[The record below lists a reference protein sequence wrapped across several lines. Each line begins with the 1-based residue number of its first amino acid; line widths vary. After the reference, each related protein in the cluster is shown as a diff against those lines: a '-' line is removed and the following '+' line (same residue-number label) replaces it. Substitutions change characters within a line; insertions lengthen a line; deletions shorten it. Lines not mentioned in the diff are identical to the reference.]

1 MADSRR
7 SSHDRQ
13 VELTDA
19 ALDIIATHGIA
30 ALTTRRLAAQVG
42 LTSGAIFRHFASI
55 EALLDAVVSRVEA
68 VLEAGYPP
76 ADLPPL
82 ERLERFV
89 EARSTAVGD
98 RIGILRLVLSD
109 QFRLALPEGGS
120 QRIAAC
126 IGRTRA
132 FITQCLREGQGA
144 GEVRTDLAAEALA
157 PIVMGTVQVLAL
169 STAQA
174 AGGAIAAR
182 EVRAALSTIIRPPTP
197 APPGNKKESS

>member
-1 MADSRR
+1 MSESRR

-13 VELTDA
+13 VELIDA

-42 LTSGAIFRHFASI
+42 LSSGAIFRHFASI
-55 EALLDAVVSRVEA
+55 EVLLDAVVSRVEA
-68 VLEAGYPP
+68 VLPP

-89 EARSTAVGD
+89 EARSAAVGD
-98 RIGILRLVLSD
+98 RIGVLRLVLSD
-109 QFRLALPEGGS
+109 QFRLALPERGS

-132 FITQCLREGQGA
+132 FITDCLREGQGA

-182 EVRAALSTIIRPPTP
+182 EVRAALSTIVRSTTP
-197 APPGNKKESS
+197 GLPGNSKETL